1 MWKVGAG
8 QALATMRMDALD
20 FSIIVSCRF
29 TYEQALR
36 RAEVSGDVALV
47 QAALKDLLI
56 LF

>member
-29 TYEQALR
+29 TYGEALG
-36 RAEVSGDVALV
+36 RAELSGDVSLV
-47 QAALKDLLI
+47 KDALKNLLI